1 MAILVINAGSSSLK
15 VAVIDPFSGERRLS
29 ALAERLG
36 SVGATLKVD
45 TGVAQP
51 LRDATAAGALRQLAP
66 HLTGDYLQL
75 HGVGHRVVHGGDYF
89 SSATFLD
96 DAVIA
101 GIHHCA
107 RLAPL
112 HNPAN
117 LAGIAAARATFSQL
131 PHVAV
136 FDTAFH
142 QTMPAVAW
150 RYAVPEAWYREHG
163 VRRYGFH
170 GTSHRFVAARAA
182 ELLGRPLGELKLV
195 TAHLGN
201 GCSACAIDG
210 GRSLDTT
217 MGLTPLEGLVMG
229 TRSGDLDAG
238 ILAHVAA
245 ATGQDIAALTT
256 ALNRDSGLL
265 GLSGLSNDMR
275 TLQDAAA
282 NGHAGAELAITVFS
296 YRLAKAIAA
305 LTVALGRL
313 DALVFTGGI
322 GEHSALVRS
331 RTLAR
336 LGFLGL
342 VEDVAANAAHGPDHG
357 RITRVNAGHS
367 SCALV
372 VRTDE
377 ELLIARDTAALIN
390 ERANG

>member
-15 VAVIDPFSGERRLS
+15 VAVIDPVNGSRRLS

-36 SVGATLKVD
+36 GDDATLRIGRD
-45 TGVAQP
+45 AALP
-51 LRDATAAGALRQLAP
+51 LTEATAAGALRALAP
-66 HLTGDYLQL
+66 HLAGADLKL
-75 HGVGHRVVHGGDYF
+75 HGVGHRVVHGGERF
-89 SSATFLD
+89 TTATMID
-96 DAVIA
+96 DSVVA
-101 GIHHCA
+101 GITDCA

-117 LAGIAAARATFSQL
+117 LSGIAAARATFPQL
-131 PHVAV
+131 PQVAV

-142 QTMPAVAW
+142 QSIPEVAW

-182 ELLGRPLGELKLV
+182 ELIGKPLGELKLV

-229 TRSGDLDAG
+229 TRSGDLDPG
-238 ILAHVAA
+238 ILAHIANG
-245 ATGQDIAALTT
+245 TGQDIAAIT
-256 ALNRDSGLL
+256 AVLNRESGLL
-265 GLSGLSNDMR
+265 GLSGLSNDLR

-282 NGHAGAELAITVFS
+282 NGHAGADLAIAVFC

-322 GEHSALVRS
+322 GEHSALVRR

-342 VEDVAANAAHGPDHG
+342 TEDPAANAAHGPDHG
-357 RITRVNAGHS
+357 RIS
-367 SCALV
+367 SPGKTLALV
-372 VRTDE
+372 VPTDE
-377 ELLIARDTAALIN
+377 ELLIARDTATLIA
-390 ERANG
+390 ERSNSRR

>member
-15 VAVIDPFSGERRLS
+15 VAVIDPATGVRRLS

-36 SVGATLKVD
+36 GDGATLTVGK
-45 TGVAQP
+45 
-51 LRDATAAGALRQLAP
+51 TAAKPLNDGSAVGALHALVP
-66 HLTGDYLQL
+66 HLSRTDLKL
-75 HGVGHRVVHGGDYF
+75 HGVGHRVVHGGERF
-89 SSATFLD
+89 TAATLID
-96 DAVIA
+96 DSVVS
-101 GIHHCA
+101 GISDCA

-117 LAGIAAARATFSQL
+117 LAGIAAARTAL
-131 PHVAV
+131 PLLPQVAV

-142 QTMPAVAW
+142 QSMPAVAW

-182 ELLGRPLGELKLV
+182 ELLGRPLSELKLV

-210 GRSLDTT
+210 GRSVDTT

-229 TRSGDLDAG
+229 TRSGDLDPG
-238 ILAHVAA
+238 ILAHIAA
-245 ATGQDIAALTT
+245 ATGQDIAALTKV
-256 ALNRDSGLL
+256 LNRDSGLL
-265 GLSGLSNDMR
+265 GLSGLSNDLR
-275 TLQDAAA
+275 TVQEAAA
-282 NGHAGAELAITVFS
+282 RGHAGAELALAVFC
-296 YRLAKAIAA
+296 YRLAKSIAA

-322 GEHSALVRS
+322 GEHSAQVRT

-342 VEDVAANAAHGPDHG
+342 VEDPAANAAHGPEHG
-357 RITRVNAGHS
+357 RITRKGNAL
-367 SCALV
+367 ALV
-372 VRTDE
+372 VPTDE
-377 ELLIARDTAALIN
+377 ELLIARDTADLIAARSN
-390 ERANG
+390 SRR

>member
-15 VAVIDPFSGERRLS
+15 VAVIDPVNGTRRLS

-36 SVGATLKVD
+36 GDGATLKVGRD
-45 TGVAQP
+45 TAQP
-51 LRDATAAGALRQLAP
+51 LTDATAAGALGALAP
-66 HLTGDYLQL
+66 HLSGPDLKL
-75 HGVGHRVVHGGDYF
+75 HGVGHRVVHGGERF
-89 SSATFLD
+89 TAATLID
-96 DAVIA
+96 DAVVA
-101 GIHHCA
+101 GISDCA

-117 LAGIAAARATFSQL
+117 VSGISAARAAFPQL
-131 PHVAV
+131 PQVAV

-142 QTMPAVAW
+142 QSMPEVAW
-150 RYAVPEAWYREHG
+150 RYAVPEAWYRVHG

-170 GTSHRFVAARAA
+170 GTSHRYVAARAA
-182 ELLGRPLGELKLV
+182 ELLGRPLGDLKLV

-229 TRSGDLDAG
+229 TRSGDLDPG
-238 ILAHVAA
+238 ILAHIATE
-245 ATGQDIAALTT
+245 TGQDIAAVTKV
-256 ALNRDSGLL
+256 LNRDSGLL
-265 GLSGLSNDMR
+265 GLSGLSNDLR
-275 TLQDAAA
+275 TLQEAAA
-282 NGHAGAELAITVFS
+282 NGHAGADLAIAVFC

-305 LTVALGRL
+305 LTVALGQL

-322 GEHSALVRS
+322 GEHSVLVRA

-342 VEDVAANAAHGPDHG
+342 VEDPTANAAHGPDHG
-357 RITRVNAGHS
+357 RISLPGKTQ
-367 SCALV
+367 ALV
-372 VRTDE
+372 VPTDE
-377 ELLIARDTAALIN
+377 ELLIARDTAALIADRSN
-390 ERANG
+390 SRR